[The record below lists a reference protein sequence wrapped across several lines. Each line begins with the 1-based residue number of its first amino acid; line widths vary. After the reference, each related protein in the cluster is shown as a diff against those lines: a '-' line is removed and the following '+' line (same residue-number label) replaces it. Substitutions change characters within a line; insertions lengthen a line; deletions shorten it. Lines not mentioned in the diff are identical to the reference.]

1 MNEQLVNHLLLKLD
15 VILKYEPYK
24 QVFIALCK
32 NVRTDFID
40 MIEIF
45 NMVIIDEF
53 RLHREDIILGK
64 NMYMRFCSE
73 TNLDKSVIAL
83 LTMYGCYYRSK
94 YNVMLEQELINA
106 KNVNLELNMLI
117 PAHVNGILNSIPR

>member
-64 NMYMRFCSE
+64 NMLISSE
-73 TNLDKSVIAL
+73 PDSFQEGIGTLTPNIGELKTCAL
-83 LTMYGCYYRSK
+83 
-94 YNVMLEQELINA
+94 N
-106 KNVNLELNMLI
+106 
-117 PAHVNGILNSIPR
+117 